1 MNPKKDSKES
11 SISNNLKKRESL
23 NNLGSKSEQK
33 SVRQVN
39 QNNVVEKIID
49 EANEEVV
56 EESKE
61 PQFVP

>member
-1 MNPKKDSKES
+1 MNK
-11 SISNNLKKRESL
+11 
-23 NNLGSKSEQK
+23 LGSKSEQVSPNK
-33 SVRQVN
+33 MKQSDQ
-39 QNNVVEKIID
+39 VEKIIE